1 MKEEDFLKQDDN
13 LQQLF
18 DDFHPTLSDN
28 DQFMQSLSNKLDAI
42 DYITQRQ
49 LAQKRCYRRTLV
61 ITLVAGIVGGG
72 LLTAF
77 ALLYLQPGSLFTLT
91 LQADLSKFIHENLVA
106 ISLTVGTLLL
116 SGILIATANFVL
128 EVFSYRSPVK
138 KMKNEVKS
146 EPLTPDNFF

>member
-28 DQFMQSLSNKLDAI
+28 DQFMQSLSSKLDAI

-116 SGILIATANFVL
+116 GGILIATANFVL

-138 KMKNEVKS
+138 
-146 EPLTPDNFF
+146 

>member
-18 DDFHPTLSDN
+18 DDFQPTLEDN

-91 LQADLSKFIHENLVA
+91 LQADLSKFIHENLIA

-116 SGILIATANFVL
+116 GGILIATANFVL
-128 EVFSYRSPVK
+128 EVFSYRS
-138 KMKNEVKS
+138 
-146 EPLTPDNFF
+146 LTPKQSDNSF

>member
-18 DDFHPTLSDN
+18 ADFHPALADN

-49 LAQKRCYRRTLV
+49 LAQKRCFRRTLV

-116 SGILIATANFVL
+116 GGILIATANFVM
-128 EVFSYRSPVK
+128 EIFSYRLPVK
-138 KMKNEVKS
+138 
-146 EPLTPDNFF
+146 

>member
-18 DDFHPTLSDN
+18 DDFHPALADN

-61 ITLVAGIVGGG
+61 ITLVAGVVGGG

-77 ALLYLQPGSLFTLT
+77 ALLYLQPSSLFALS
-91 LQADLSKFIHENLVA
+91 LQADLSKFIHENLIA
-106 ISLTVGTLLL
+106 ISLSVGTLLL

-128 EVFSYRSPVK
+128 EVFSYRLPVK
-138 KMKNEVKS
+138 
-146 EPLTPDNFF
+146 

>member
-18 DDFHPTLSDN
+18 DDFQPTLSDN

-42 DYITQRQ
+42 DYITQQQ

-77 ALLYLQPGSLFTLT
+77 ALFYLQPSSLFTLT
-91 LQADLSKFIHENLVA
+91 LQADLSKFIHENLIA
-106 ISLTVGTLLL
+106 ISLSVGTLLL

-128 EVFSYRSPVK
+128 EVFSYRLPLKWQKEGSSGIGSQ
-138 KMKNEVKS
+138 MK
-146 EPLTPDNFF
+146 

>member
-18 DDFHPTLSDN
+18 DDFQPTLADN

-61 ITLVAGIVGGG
+61 ITLVAGVVGGG

-91 LQADLSKFIHENLVA
+91 LQADLSKFIHENLIA

-116 SGILIATANFVL
+116 GGILIATANFVL
-128 EVFSYRSPVK
+128 EVFSYRSPLK
-138 KMKNEVKS
+138 KMKN
-146 EPLTPDNFF
+146 

>member
-18 DDFHPTLSDN
+18 ADFQPALADN

-77 ALLYLQPGSLFTLT
+77 ALLYLQPGSLFTLS
-91 LQADLSKFIHENLVA
+91 LQADLSKFIHDNLIA

-116 SGILIATANFVL
+116 SGILIATANFVM

-138 KMKNEVKS
+138 QMKN
-146 EPLTPDNFF
+146 

>member
-49 LAQKRCYRRTLV
+49 LAQKRCFRRTLV

-116 SGILIATANFVL
+116 GGILIATANFVM
-128 EVFSYRSPVK
+128 EIFSYRLPVK
-138 KMKNEVKS
+138 
-146 EPLTPDNFF
+146 

>member
-18 DDFHPTLSDN
+18 DDFHPALADN

-91 LQADLSKFIHENLVA
+91 LQADLSNFIHENLIA

-116 SGILIATANFVL
+116 GGILIATANFVL

-138 KMKNEVKS
+138 
-146 EPLTPDNFF
+146 

>member
-18 DDFHPTLSDN
+18 DDFHPTLEDN
-28 DQFMQSLSNKLDAI
+28 DRFMQSLSNKLDAI
-42 DYITQRQ
+42 DYITQQQ

-61 ITLVAGIVGGG
+61 ITLVAGVVGGG

-77 ALLYLQPGSLFTLT
+77 ALFYLQPGSLFTLT
-91 LQADLSKFIHENLVA
+91 LQADLSKFIHENLIA
-106 ISLTVGTLLL
+106 ISLSVGTLLL

-128 EVFSYRSPVK
+128 EVFSYRSPLK
-138 KMKNEVKS
+138 WQKNE
-146 EPLTPDNFF
+146 

>member
-1 MKEEDFLKQDDN
+1 MKEEDFVKQDDN

-61 ITLVAGIVGGG
+61 ITLVAGVVGGG

-91 LQADLSKFIHENLVA
+91 LQADLSNFIHENLIA

-116 SGILIATANFVL
+116 GGILIATANFVL

-138 KMKNEVKS
+138 QMKN
-146 EPLTPDNFF
+146 

>member
-18 DDFHPTLSDN
+18 DDFHPALADN

-61 ITLVAGIVGGG
+61 ITLVAGVVGGG

-77 ALLYLQPGSLFTLT
+77 ALLYLQPSSLFTLS

-106 ISLTVGTLLL
+106 ISLTLGTLLL
-116 SGILIATANFVL
+116 SGRLIATANFVL
-128 EVFSYRSPVK
+128 EVFSYR
-138 KMKNEVKS
+138 
-146 EPLTPDNFF
+146 PLTPKQSDNSH

>member
-18 DDFHPTLSDN
+18 DDFQPTLADN

-77 ALLYLQPGSLFTLT
+77 ALLYLQPGSLFTLS
-91 LQADLSKFIHENLVA
+91 LQADLSNFIHENLVA

-116 SGILIATANFVL
+116 GGILIATANFVL
-128 EVFSYRSPVK
+128 EVFSYR
-138 KMKNEVKS
+138 
-146 EPLTPDNFF
+146 PLTPKQSDNFF

>member
-18 DDFHPTLSDN
+18 DDFHPTLPNN

-91 LQADLSKFIHENLVA
+91 LQADLSKFIHENLIA
-106 ISLTVGTLLL
+106 ISLSVGTLLL
-116 SGILIATANFVL
+116 GGILIATANFVL
-128 EVFSYRSPVK
+128 EVFSYRSPAK
-138 KMKNEVKS
+138 
-146 EPLTPDNFF
+146 

>member
-18 DDFHPTLSDN
+18 DDFHPALADN

-61 ITLVAGIVGGG
+61 ITLVAGVVGGG

-77 ALLYLQPGSLFTLT
+77 ALLYLQPSSLFTLS

-106 ISLTVGTLLL
+106 ISLTLGTLLL

-128 EVFSYRSPVK
+128 EVFSYR
-138 KMKNEVKS
+138 
-146 EPLTPDNFF
+146 PLTPKQSDNSH

>member
-18 DDFHPTLSDN
+18 ADFHPALADN

-49 LAQKRCYRRTLV
+49 LAQMRCYRRTLV
-61 ITLVAGIVGGG
+61 ITLVAGVVGGG

-91 LQADLSKFIHENLVA
+91 LQADLSKFIHENLIA

-116 SGILIATANFVL
+116 GGILIATANFVL
-128 EVFSYRSPVK
+128 EVFSYRLPVK
-138 KMKNEVKS
+138 
-146 EPLTPDNFF
+146 

>member
-61 ITLVAGIVGGG
+61 ITLVAGVVGGG

-91 LQADLSKFIHENLVA
+91 LQADLSNFIHENLIA

-116 SGILIATANFVL
+116 GGILIATANFVL

-138 KMKNEVKS
+138 QMKN
-146 EPLTPDNFF
+146 

>member
-18 DDFHPTLSDN
+18 DDFQPTLSDN

-42 DYITQRQ
+42 DYITQQQ
-49 LAQKRCYRRTLV
+49 LAQKRCYRRTLL

-77 ALLYLQPGSLFTLT
+77 ALLYLQPGSLFTLS
-91 LQADLSKFIHENLVA
+91 LQADLSKFIHENLIA
-106 ISLTVGTLLL
+106 ISLSVGTLLL

-128 EVFSYRSPVK
+128 EVFSYRSPLK
-138 KMKNEVKS
+138 WQKEGSSGIGSQMK
-146 EPLTPDNFF
+146 

>member
-18 DDFHPTLSDN
+18 DDFQPTLSDN

-116 SGILIATANFVL
+116 GGILIATANFVL
-128 EVFSYRSPVK
+128 EVLFYRLPLK
-138 KMKNEVKS
+138 KMKN
-146 EPLTPDNFF
+146 

>member
-18 DDFHPTLSDN
+18 ADFHPALADN

-61 ITLVAGIVGGG
+61 ITLVVGIVGGG

-91 LQADLSKFIHENLVA
+91 LQADLSKFIHENLIA
-106 ISLTVGTLLL
+106 ISLSVGTLLL
-116 SGILIATANFVL
+116 GGILIATANFVL

-138 KMKNEVKS
+138 
-146 EPLTPDNFF
+146 

>member
-18 DDFHPTLSDN
+18 ADFHPALADN

-49 LAQKRCYRRTLV
+49 LAQKRCYRRTLA

-91 LQADLSKFIHENLVA
+91 LQADLSKFIHENLIA

-116 SGILIATANFVL
+116 GGILIATANFVL

-138 KMKNEVKS
+138 
-146 EPLTPDNFF
+146 

>member
-18 DDFHPTLSDN
+18 DDFHPALADN

-61 ITLVAGIVGGG
+61 ITLVAGVVGGG

-91 LQADLSKFIHENLVA
+91 LQADLSKFIHENLIA
-106 ISLTVGTLLL
+106 ISLSLGTLLL
-116 SGILIATANFVL
+116 SGILIATANFVM

-138 KMKNEVKS
+138 KMKN
-146 EPLTPDNFF
+146 

>member
-18 DDFHPTLSDN
+18 ADFHPALADD

-77 ALLYLQPGSLFTLT
+77 ALLYLQPGSLFTLS
-91 LQADLSKFIHENLVA
+91 LQADLSNFIHENLVA
-106 ISLTVGTLLL
+106 ISLSVGTLLL
-116 SGILIATANFVL
+116 GGILIATANFVM
-128 EVFSYRSPVK
+128 EVFSYR
-138 KMKNEVKS
+138 
-146 EPLTPDNFF
+146 PLTPKQSDNSF

>member
-18 DDFHPTLSDN
+18 DDFHPALADN

-91 LQADLSKFIHENLVA
+91 LQADLSKFIHENLIA

-128 EVFSYRSPVK
+128 EVFSYRLPLK
-138 KMKNEVKS
+138 KMKN
-146 EPLTPDNFF
+146 

>member
-18 DDFHPTLSDN
+18 DDFHPALADN

-49 LAQKRCYRRTLV
+49 LAQKRCFRRTLV

-91 LQADLSKFIHENLVA
+91 LQADLSNFIHENLIA

-116 SGILIATANFVL
+116 GGILIATANFVM
-128 EVFSYRSPVK
+128 EVFSYRSPLK
-138 KMKNEVKS
+138 
-146 EPLTPDNFF
+146 

>member
-18 DDFHPTLSDN
+18 DDFHPALADN

-42 DYITQRQ
+42 DYITHRQ
-49 LAQKRCYRRTLV
+49 LAQKRCFRHTLV

-77 ALLYLQPGSLFTLT
+77 ALLYLQPGSLFTLS
-91 LQADLSKFIHENLVA
+91 LQADLSKFIHENLIA

-116 SGILIATANFVL
+116 GGILIATANFVL

-138 KMKNEVKS
+138 
-146 EPLTPDNFF
+146 

>member
-18 DDFHPTLSDN
+18 DDFQPTLSDN
-28 DQFMQSLSNKLDAI
+28 DQFMKSLSNKLDAI

-116 SGILIATANFVL
+116 GGILIATANFVL
-128 EVFSYRSPVK
+128 EVFSYR
-138 KMKNEVKS
+138 
-146 EPLTPDNFF
+146 PLTPKQSDNSF

>member
-18 DDFHPTLSDN
+18 DDFQPTLSDN

-91 LQADLSKFIHENLVA
+91 LQADLSKFIHENLIA

-116 SGILIATANFVL
+116 GGILIATANFVL

-138 KMKNEVKS
+138 KMKNE
-146 EPLTPDNFF
+146 

>member
-18 DDFHPTLSDN
+18 DDFQPTLSDN

-49 LAQKRCYRRTLV
+49 LAQKRCFQRTLV
-61 ITLVAGIVGGG
+61 ITLVAGVVGGG

-91 LQADLSKFIHENLVA
+91 LQADLSNFIHENLIA

-116 SGILIATANFVL
+116 GGILIATANFVL

-138 KMKNEVKS
+138 KMKNE
-146 EPLTPDNFF
+146 

>member
-18 DDFHPTLSDN
+18 ADFHPTLAGN
-28 DQFMQSLSNKLDAI
+28 DQFLQSLSNKLDAI

-49 LAQKRCYRRTLV
+49 QAQKRCYRRTLV

-77 ALLYLQPGSLFTLT
+77 ALFYLQPSSLFTLS
-91 LQADLSKFIHENLVA
+91 LQADLSKFIHENLIA
-106 ISLTVGTLLL
+106 ISLSVGTLLL
-116 SGILIATANFVL
+116 GGILIATANFVL
-128 EVFSYRSPVK
+128 EIFSYR
-138 KMKNEVKS
+138 
-146 EPLTPDNFF
+146 PLTPKQSDNSR

>member
-18 DDFHPTLSDN
+18 ADFHPALADN

-91 LQADLSKFIHENLVA
+91 LQADLSKFIHENLIA

-116 SGILIATANFVL
+116 GGILIATANFVM

-138 KMKNEVKS
+138 QMKN
-146 EPLTPDNFF
+146 

>member
-18 DDFHPTLSDN
+18 DDFHPVLADN

-49 LAQKRCYRRTLV
+49 LAQKRCFRRTLV
-61 ITLVAGIVGGG
+61 ITLVVGIVGGG

-91 LQADLSKFIHENLVA
+91 LQADLSKFIHENLIA

-116 SGILIATANFVL
+116 GGILIATANFVL

-138 KMKNEVKS
+138 
-146 EPLTPDNFF
+146 